1 MEENILIFGKE
12 GINQNL
18 FHKHKPL
25 TSIDKADIRRIA
37 LSDNDLHGKKVRLN
51 NLLNI

>member
-1 MEENILIFGKE
+1 MEEKILIFGKE

-18 FHKHKPL
+18 FHKHKHL
-25 TSIDKADIRRIA
+25 TSIDKADIRRIV

-51 NLLNI
+51 NL